1 MLGLILIEFMIRYF
15 TRAYNLKGS
24 PRAILFVLGILLQ
37 GLVVFSRI
45 ILGMH
50 AINQVLFGV
59 MLGFYFLIPY
69 YMYM

>member
-1 MLGLILIEFMIRYF
+1 MIRYF
-15 TRAYNLKGS
+15 SRAYKLAK
-24 PRAILFVLGILLQ
+24 RTIIILVIFGVILQ

-50 AINQVLFGV
+50 SINQVLFGV
-59 MLGFYFLIPY
+59 LLGFYFLIPY